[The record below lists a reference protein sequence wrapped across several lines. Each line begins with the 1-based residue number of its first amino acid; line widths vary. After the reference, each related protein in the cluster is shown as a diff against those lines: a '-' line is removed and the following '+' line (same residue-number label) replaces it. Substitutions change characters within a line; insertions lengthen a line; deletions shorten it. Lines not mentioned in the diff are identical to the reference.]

1 MADAKKVVVAHK
13 HNQKSYDEDCYS
25 EEYELRCFEACWKSR
40 QSAGAIRPMETC
52 ALFSCWFQ
60 CLVFSDN
67 EDSSCVYI
75 HRTIGTG
82 RMSAESTTHEVG
94 GKVKVQWED
103 GKSET
108 FNAKIET

>member
-25 EEYELRCFEACWKSR
+25 EEYELRCF
-40 QSAGAIRPMETC
+40 
-52 ALFSCWFQ
+52 
-60 CLVFSDN
+60 